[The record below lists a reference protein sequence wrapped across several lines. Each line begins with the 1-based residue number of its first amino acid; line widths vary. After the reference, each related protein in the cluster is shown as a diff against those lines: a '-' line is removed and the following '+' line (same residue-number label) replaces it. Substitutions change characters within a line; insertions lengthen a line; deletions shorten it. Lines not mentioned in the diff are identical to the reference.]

1 MSRLFRPAVLT
12 GAAAVC
18 LSAVVVAGGRAAT
31 PPASPAGGDDAAPP
45 IAHAA
50 ATRTVVLKNIAFSP
64 GTVTVKRGSKV
75 TWSWQDHGIAHNVT
89 GSSFHSGNRSSGKFT
104 VAFNKAGTFSYRCT
118 IHPGMTG
125 KIVVKK

>member
-1 MSRLFRPAVLT
+1 VLT

-18 LSAVVVAGGRAAT
+18 LSAVIAAGGRAAE
-31 PPASPAGGDDAAPP
+31 PPAPAPAGAADAAAP

-64 GTVTVKRGSKV
+64 RTVTVKRGGKV
-75 TWSWQDHGIAHNVT
+75 TWSWQDHGITHNVT
-89 GSSFHSGNRSSGKFT
+89 GRGFSSGNRSKGRFSVTFK
-104 VAFNKAGTFSYRCT
+104 KAGTFSYRCT

-125 KIVVKK
+125 KVVVKR